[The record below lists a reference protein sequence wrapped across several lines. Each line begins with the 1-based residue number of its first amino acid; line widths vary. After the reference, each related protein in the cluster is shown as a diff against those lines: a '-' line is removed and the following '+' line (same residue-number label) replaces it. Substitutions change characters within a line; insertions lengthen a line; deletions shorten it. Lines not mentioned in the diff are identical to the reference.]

1 MCSVADVRPVI
12 GMANALVTASTVKQ
26 SETAKAAAAILP

>member
-12 GMANALVTASTVKQ
+12 GMANALWPATVKQ